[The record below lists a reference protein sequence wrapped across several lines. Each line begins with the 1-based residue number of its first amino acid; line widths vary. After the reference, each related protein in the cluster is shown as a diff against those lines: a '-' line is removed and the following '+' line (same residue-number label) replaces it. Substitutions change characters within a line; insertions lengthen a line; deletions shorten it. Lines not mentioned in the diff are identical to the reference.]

1 MKSSKR
7 LKIALFIFITVA
19 VVFIG
24 LILMLLP
31 NPSEGTDATTEKTA
45 ISSDAT
51 ITSQDTGTEFSKDE
65 EKVPDYDTALSEAV
79 SILEENLWDM
89 EEAKNMLPE
98 YVTVADYCKGDL
110 IDSTADDI
118 VVLLEFSEEYLRDL
132 SAASDPDSGLVICVF
147 CDDLDKTY
155 TCTNM
160 NKNIIKNAV
169 AAEQSDYCYESMDID
184 EKVLNITTAAY
195 GDASDL
201 KWERVYSFKENHEGL
216 MLKSI
221 TDFTPDKN
229 GSSGILTESD
239 FFTGVFTAYNTLPE
253 DREGKSG
260 IRAVGQFI
268 KSAAFDNTLGDEHCN
283 LEFLLTEEKNINLLT
298 YLFENVKPGSDTE
311 IEEYEWVDEEKTCFR
326 VRLQWKEK
334 PADNYRHK
342 EDYFFFLDEEGTV
355 LNVHFVNYAAIV
367 IGYACGF
374 DAHLEDV
381 TFDGHKDLIIWTGDA
396 NGSVVSF
403 NAAYIYQ
410 EGEYVYEETFNEIPL
425 YQVDADNQVITGRL
439 PKSDKEIF
447 LTYKYIDGKFVEID
461 RVEKE
466 Y

>member
-7 LKIALFIFITVA
+7 LKIALFIFITVT

-31 NPSEGTDATTEKTA
+31 KESKATDAATTGNTTTFTDTTA
-45 ISSDAT
+45 TYVSS
-51 ITSQDTGTEFSKDE
+51 EDE
-65 EKVPDYDTALSEAV
+65 EIIPDFDTALSEAV
-79 SILEENLWDM
+79 SILEENLWDV
-89 EEAKNMLPE
+89 EDAKNMLPE
-98 YVTVADYCKGDL
+98 YVSLAEYCKGDL

-118 VVLLEFSEEYLRDL
+118 VVLLEFSEAFL
-132 SAASDPDSGLVICVF
+132 SELSEMSDANVRWVICVF
-147 CDDLDKTY
+147 CDNLDKTY
-155 TCTNM
+155 TCTNI
-160 NKNIIKNAV
+160 NKNLIANILAKGKA
-169 AAEQSDYCYESMDID
+169 DCCYTDMDI
-184 EKVLNITTAAY
+184 ENKVLSITTATY
-195 GDASDL
+195 NDASDINHQ
-201 KWERVYSFKENHEGL
+201 RVYSFKENHEGL

-221 TDFTPDKN
+221 TDFTPDEN
-229 GSSGILTESD
+229 GSAGILTESD
-239 FFTGVFTAYNTLPE
+239 FFTGVFTAYNTFPE
-253 DREGKSG
+253 DRKEKTG
-260 IRAVGQFI
+260 IKAVGQFV
-268 KSAAFDNTLGDEHCN
+268 KSVTFDNTLGDEHCN
-283 LEFLLTEEKNINLLT
+283 LEFLLTEEENINLLAS
-298 YLFENVKPGSDTE
+298 LFENVELDSDTE
-311 IEEYEWVDEEKTCFR
+311 LEEYEWVDEEKTCFR
-326 VRLQWKEK
+326 VRIQWKEK
-334 PADNYRHK
+334 PMDNYRHK
-342 EDYFFFLDEEGTV
+342 EDYFFFLDDEGSV

-381 TFDGHKDLIIWTGDA
+381 TFDGHPDLIIWTGDA

-410 EGEYVYEETFNEIPL
+410 EGEYVYEETFNDIPL